1 MTDIAYVIVVPMKYD
16 EFRRQVFKAGLTITS
31 FAELMRM
38 SRVSLSNL
46 SKKDAVPDHW
56 AVVAA
61 LMGEMKDN
69 GIDFLGVIS
78 RLDLCPKKP
87 RGAGT
92 AGKFGGDKQEM
103 LPIGVPRK
111 QAPKAGA
118 PK

>member
-1 MTDIAYVIVVPMKYD
+1 MFKDLASFQVVTTQRD
-16 EFRRQVFKAGLTITS
+16 GTEFRSNFFIKED
-31 FAELMRM
+31 AERLA
-38 SRVSLSNL
+38 N
-46 SKKDAVPDHW
+46 
-56 AVVAA
+56 
-61 LMGEMKDN
+61 EMKDN